1 MRMKPPPWGNEETQ
15 KILDILEKH
24 NIKATF
30 FVTGEWVRKYP
41 KDVKKIAEAGHDL
54 GNYSEHY
61 KNMKGLSEEECRRE
75 IMEVHQ
81 KVKALTGVEMNLF
94 RCPHGEYDNEMM
106 KNVTNCGYYPIQWS
120 VDSLDWKD
128 YGAESIIQTVC
139 DHTELKN
146 GAIILMRNGAKYT
159 ADSLEQMILEIQK
172 KGFQIVPVSELIYY
186 ENDHMDEQRK

>member
-1 MRMKPPPWGNEETQ
+1 
-15 KILDILEKH
+15 
-24 NIKATF
+24 
-30 FVTGEWVRKYP
+30 
-41 KDVKKIAEAGHDL
+41 
-54 GNYSEHY
+54 
-61 KNMKGLSEEECRRE
+61 MKGLSEEECRRE

>member
-15 KILDILEKH
+15 KILDILEKY

-120 VDSLDWKD
+120 VDSSRLERLRSGEHHSNGLRSHRTEKWSD
-128 YGAESIIQTVC
+128 YTDAQWG
-139 DHTELKN
+139 
-146 GAIILMRNGAKYT
+146 
-159 ADSLEQMILEIQK
+159 
-172 KGFQIVPVSELIYY
+172 
-186 ENDHMDEQRK
+186 

>member
-1 MRMKPPPWGNEETQ
+1 
-15 KILDILEKH
+15 
-24 NIKATF
+24 
-30 FVTGEWVRKYP
+30 
-41 KDVKKIAEAGHDL
+41 
-54 GNYSEHY
+54 
-61 KNMKGLSEEECRRE
+61 
-75 IMEVHQ
+75 
-81 KVKALTGVEMNLF
+81 MNLF